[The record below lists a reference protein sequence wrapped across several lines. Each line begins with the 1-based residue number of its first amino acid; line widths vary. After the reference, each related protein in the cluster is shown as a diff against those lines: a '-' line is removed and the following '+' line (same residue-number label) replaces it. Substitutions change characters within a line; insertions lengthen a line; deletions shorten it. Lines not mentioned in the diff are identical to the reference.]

1 VQPSTPSLEH
11 QALPQWPAIM
21 SLETAAKYTDRSY
34 DTLWLMV
41 KRMEIPAVRH
51 GARKFLRKVDIDAW
65 AEKLLA

>member
-1 VQPSTPSLEH
+1 
-11 QALPQWPAIM
+11 M